1 MFAQDHP
8 GNDLV
13 SEALLQL
20 AELFLKA
27 ATHAHWIPWFVLA
40 VASLSGLF
48 MVTAARLVGWRAFFG
63 RRTHEI
69 ANERVHEAHES
80 GWRILAGPVV
90 LALLGVSLLLFF
102 AGLELDLRAIVNP
115 RIVRLAL
122 AYVLSLALALLV
134 GAILSAAG
142 MDVSPLY
149 LMVILTATGLGV
161 LLPIMKDAGYLQT
174 ELGQVIFG
182 ACAIAEV
189 VPLILLSTVF
199 PPADSDVLH
208 QAGKIVILIV
218 VAAVA
223 ALMILRS
230 SDNPRVSRRLQRLED
245 TTAQLRV
252 RATFLL
258 LLGLAALATRFEIEV
273 IFAAFAAGLV
283 VGASRHDALA
293 HTVQLKKLEG
303 AAFGVFIPVF
313 FVSTGINLDLS
324 LLNDSLEIALLVP
337 ILLLALLLVRGLPV
351 LLYRGM
357 MTPRE
362 ALGTGLFQATSLS
375 LLIAAAPVGLAA
387 GAITE
392 SGSTALIA
400 AGMLSVILYPA
411 VGKAVLGRG
420 DDELVDG
427 RHTPAGQDQPV

>member
-1 MFAQDHP
+1 M
-8 GNDLV
+8 
-13 SEALLQL
+13 
-20 AELFLKA
+20 ELTLTGLFYVFVA
-27 ATHAHWIPWFVLA
+27 ATLAPVALSLVPWLPLPGVVLEILLG
-40 VASLSGLF
+40 VALGPLALGL
-48 MVTAARLVGWRAFFG
+48 VDPGDEV
-63 RRTHEI
+63 I
-69 ANERVHEAHES
+69 S
-80 GWRILAGPVV
+80 V
-90 LALLGVSLLLFF
+90 LALLGVSMLLFF

-134 GAILSAAG
+134 GTALSVAG
-142 MDVSPLY
+142 VDLSPLF
-149 LMVILTATGLGV
+149 LMVLLTATGLGV
-161 LLPIMKDAGYLQT
+161 LLPIMKDAGYLDT

-189 VPLILLSTVF
+189 IPLVLLSTLF
-199 PPADSDVLH
+199 PPADSTVLQ
-208 QAGKIVILIV
+208 QAGKIVILII

-223 ALMILRS
+223 AFVILRS
-230 SDNPRVSRRLQRLED
+230 SDNPSISGRLQRLED

-252 RATFLL
+252 RATFLI

-273 IFAAFAAGLV
+273 IFAALAAGLV
-283 VGASRHDALA
+283 VGASRKDALA

-303 AAFGVFIPVF
+303 AAFGIFIPVF

-324 LLNDSLEIALLVP
+324 LLDDSLEAALLVP

-351 LLYRGM
+351 VLYRGL

-362 ALGTGLFQATSLS
+362 SLGTGLFQATSLS

-392 SGSTALIA
+392 STSTALIT

-411 VGKAVLGRG
+411 LGKAVLGRG
-420 DDELVDG
+420 DNELVDG

>member
-1 MFAQDHP
+1 VSADWTIWIRIQTVRKQATP
-8 GNDLV
+8 GTV
-13 SEALLQL
+13 PAM
-20 AELFLKA
+20 ELTLTGLFYVFVA
-27 ATHAHWIPWFVLA
+27 ATLAPVLLSLVPWLPLPSVVLEILLG
-40 VASLSGLF
+40 VALGPLALGL
-48 MVTAARLVGWRAFFG
+48 VDPNDEV
-63 RRTHEI
+63 I
-69 ANERVHEAHES
+69 S
-80 GWRILAGPVV
+80 V
-90 LALLGVSLLLFF
+90 LALLGVSMLLFF
-102 AGLELDLRAIVNP
+102 AGLELDLRAIINP

-134 GAILSAAG
+134 GIALSVAG
-142 MDVSPLY
+142 VELSPLY
-149 LMVILTATGLGV
+149 LMVLLTATGLGV
-161 LLPIMKDAGYLQT
+161 LLPIMKDAGYLET

-189 VPLILLSTVF
+189 VPLVLLSTVF
-199 PPADSDVLH
+199 PPADSTVLQ
-208 QAGKIVILIV
+208 QAGKIVILII

-223 ALMILRS
+223 TFVILRS
-230 SDNPRVSRRLQRLED
+230 SDNPSVSGRLQRLED

-283 VGASRHDALA
+283 VGANRQEA
-293 HTVQLKKLEG
+293 HAHSVQLKKLEG

-313 FVSTGINLDLS
+313 FVSTGIHLDLS
-324 LLNDSLEIALLVP
+324 LLDDSLEVALLVP
-337 ILLLALLLVRGLPV
+337 ILLLSLLFVRGLPV
-351 LLYRGM
+351 ILYRGL

-362 ALGTGLFQATSLS
+362 SIGTGLFQATSLS

-392 SGSTALIA
+392 GGSTALIT

-411 VGKAVLGRG
+411 IGKIVLGRG
-420 DDELVDG
+420 DEELLDG
-427 RHTPAGQDQPV
+427 LETPAGHDQPV

>member
-1 MFAQDHP
+1 MSADWTVWIRIHIVRSWTSP
-8 GNDLV
+8 GTV
-13 SEALLQL
+13 L
-20 AELFLKA
+20 AMELTLTGLFYVFVA
-27 ATHAHWIPWFVLA
+27 ATLAPVALSLVPWLPLPGVVLEILLG
-40 VASLSGLF
+40 VALGPLVLGL
-48 MVTAARLVGWRAFFG
+48 VDPGDEV
-63 RRTHEI
+63 I
-69 ANERVHEAHES
+69 S
-80 GWRILAGPVV
+80 V
-90 LALLGVSLLLFF
+90 LALLGVSMLLFF

-134 GAILSAAG
+134 GTALSVAG
-142 MDVSPLY
+142 VDLSPLF
-149 LMVILTATGLGV
+149 LMVLLTATGLGV
-161 LLPIMKDAGYLQT
+161 LLPIMKDAGYLDT

-189 VPLILLSTVF
+189 VPLVLLSTLF
-199 PPADSDVLH
+199 PPADSTVLQ
-208 QAGKIVILIV
+208 QAGKIVILIIVAV
-218 VAAVA
+218 VAAYV
-223 ALMILRS
+223 ILRS
-230 SDNPRVSRRLQRLED
+230 SDNPSISGRLHRLED

-252 RATFLL
+252 RVTFLL

-273 IFAAFAAGLV
+273 IFAALAAGLV
-283 VGASRHDALA
+283 VGASRKDALT

-303 AAFGVFIPVF
+303 AAFGIFIPVF

-324 LLNDSLEIALLVP
+324 LLDDSLEAALLVP

-351 LLYRGM
+351 VLYRGL

-362 ALGTGLFQATSLS
+362 SLGTGLFQATSLS

-392 SGSTALIA
+392 STSTALIT
-400 AGMLSVILYPA
+400 AGMLSVIIYPA
-411 VGKAVLGRG
+411 LGKAVLGRG
-420 DDELVDG
+420 DDGLVDG

>member
-1 MFAQDHP
+1 M
-8 GNDLV
+8 
-13 SEALLQL
+13 
-20 AELFLKA
+20 ELTLTGLFYVFVA
-27 ATHAHWIPWFVLA
+27 ATLAPVALSLVPWLPLPSVVLEVLLG
-40 VASLSGLF
+40 VALGPLALGL
-48 MVTAARLVGWRAFFG
+48 VAPNDEV
-63 RRTHEI
+63 I
-69 ANERVHEAHES
+69 A
-80 GWRILAGPVV
+80 V

-134 GAILSAAG
+134 GAILSAVG

-149 LMVILTATGLGV
+149 
-161 LLPIMKDAGYLQT
+161 MKDAGYLQT

-208 QAGKIVILIV
+208 QAGKIVILII

-230 SDNPRVSRRLQRLED
+230 SDNPHVSRRLQRLED

-283 VGASRHDALA
+283 VGASRHEALA

-313 FVSTGINLDLS
+313 FVATGINLNLS
-324 LLNDSLEIALLVP
+324 LLDDSLEIALLVP

-351 LLYRGM
+351 LLYRGL

-411 VGKAVLGRG
+411 VGKAILGRG

>member
-1 MFAQDHP
+1 M
-8 GNDLV
+8 
-13 SEALLQL
+13 
-20 AELFLKA
+20 ELTLTGLFYVFVA
-27 ATHAHWIPWFVLA
+27 ATLAPVALSLVPWLPLPSVVLEVLLG
-40 VASLSGLF
+40 VALGPLALGL
-48 MVTAARLVGWRAFFG
+48 VAPNDEV
-63 RRTHEI
+63 I
-69 ANERVHEAHES
+69 A
-80 GWRILAGPVV
+80 V

-134 GAILSAAG
+134 GAILSAVG

-208 QAGKIVILIV
+208 QAGKIVILII

-230 SDNPRVSRRLQRLED
+230 SDNPHVSRRLQRLED

-283 VGASRHDALA
+283 VGASRHEALA

-313 FVSTGINLDLS
+313 FVATGTNLNLS
-324 LLNDSLEIALLVP
+324 LLDDSLEIALLVP

-351 LLYRGM
+351 LLYRGL

-411 VGKAVLGRG
+411 VGKAILGRG